1 MPDTGDSIR
10 ESGAREEGVGRVIR
24 GHAGLSDLIVFA
36 AILLLSVVAGR
47 SERSLF
53 DPDYV
58 YPTTLLNIFAT
69 VAQAGAVLLAI
80 GVYLFHRLERAAP
93 SVVRRSIVRA
103 LLLICVVLL
112 LDLALMPFAEVIYDV
127 KALRQGVAI
136 GVVLLAG
143 WSVAAL
149 ALAIVRVV
157 GKGERERGREG
168 KGVRDES
175 APSE

>member
-1 MPDTGDSIR
+1 MR
-10 ESGAREEGVGRVIR
+10 ESERGEREARGVGRVIR
-24 GHAGLSDLIVFA
+24 NHVRLSDLIVIA

-69 VAQAGAVLLAI
+69 VAQAGTVLLAI
-80 GVYLFHRLERAAP
+80 GVYLLHRLERDAP
-93 SVVRRSIVRA
+93 GVVRTNIVRA
-103 LLLICVVLL
+103 ILLICGVLL

-143 WSVAAL
+143 WSVVVL
-149 ALAIVRVV
+149 AVAIVGVV
-157 GKGERERGREG
+157 GSAGRDAENNPNSRE
-168 KGVRDES
+168 
-175 APSE
+175 